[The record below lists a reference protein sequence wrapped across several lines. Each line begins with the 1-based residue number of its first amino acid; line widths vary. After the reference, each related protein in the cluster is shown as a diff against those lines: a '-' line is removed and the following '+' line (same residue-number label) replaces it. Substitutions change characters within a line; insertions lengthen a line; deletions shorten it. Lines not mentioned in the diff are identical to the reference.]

1 MFIGDRIL
9 DLARSA
15 TEELILIAPFMRASA
30 VRRVI
35 EACPVSASITCVT
48 RWDPL
53 EIVHG
58 VSDLEVW
65 DVLQSRGRSKLLL
78 QPRLHAKLYRSGSH
92 SLIGSANLTLKAL
105 GWTQQANLE
114 LLMPFDGFDPTI
126 VKFEQAVLSSSSLA
140 TAQVR
145 GDVQTIV
152 DALRRTGRWER
163 RVADDIGAEN
173 VVIRGS
179 DNAEDFEDGVLNWYP
194 KCALPDRLYD
204 AYICNKTTMSAANY
218 ADAVQDIEDLGIV
231 RHLDKDEFILCARA
245 AFMLMPIVARVDS
258 FVAGNSR
265 RWTEMIE
272 FISDIYGKDILHNTP
287 EAMWENLQ
295 RWLLHFL
302 PVRYRAIPT
311 IRGDDFQRI
320 PNITEM

>member
-152 DALRRTGRWER
+152 DSILAHARTG
-163 RVADDIGAEN
+163 N
-173 VVIRGS
+173 VG
-179 DNAEDFEDGVLNWYP
+179 DG
-194 KCALPDRLYD
+194 K
-204 AYICNKTTMSAANY
+204 I
-218 ADAVQDIEDLGIV
+218 
-231 RHLDKDEFILCARA
+231 
-245 AFMLMPIVARVDS
+245 
-258 FVAGNSR
+258 FV
-265 RWTEMIE
+265 
-272 FISDIYGKDILHNTP
+272 
-287 EAMWENLQ
+287 
-295 RWLLHFL
+295 L
-302 PVRYRAIPT
+302 PVEQSYR
-311 IRGDDFQRI
+311 IRTGESGEATLQ
-320 PNITEM
+320 THEGEEG